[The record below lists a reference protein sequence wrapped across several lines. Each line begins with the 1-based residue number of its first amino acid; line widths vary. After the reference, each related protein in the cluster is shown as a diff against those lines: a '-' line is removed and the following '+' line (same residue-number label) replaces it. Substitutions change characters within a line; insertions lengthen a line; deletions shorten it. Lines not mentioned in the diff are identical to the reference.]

1 MASKIYPSVRPE
13 KGDSRLQANV
23 NYGTPSPL
31 DKYWEKVGYPDKTKD
46 SPRKILEK
54 VRGSIPYA

>member
-1 MASKIYPSVRPE
+1 MAMRNEDRPVRD
-13 KGDSRLQANV
+13 DSQSRQANV